1 MTMMNTV
8 LDQVRKMD
16 NAELN
21 TVIAAI
27 KAQRTYISKQATR
40 KLRIGDIV
48 SFDSSTGTVT
58 GAVTKVN
65 PKTVLVRDS
74 SSRTQ
79 WKVTASL
86 LTHLNVG
93 G

>member
-58 GAVTKVN
+58 GKVTKVN

-74 SSRTQ
+74 SSSTQ

-86 LTHLNVG
+86 LTPLSVG